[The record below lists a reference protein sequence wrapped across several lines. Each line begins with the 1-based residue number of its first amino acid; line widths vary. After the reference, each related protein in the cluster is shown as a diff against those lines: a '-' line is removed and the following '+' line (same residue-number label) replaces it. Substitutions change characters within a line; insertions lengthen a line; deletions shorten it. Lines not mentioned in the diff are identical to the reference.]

1 LSSKIF
7 ISFFFRLFLVDNR
20 SKIRLYFLSTKINTI
35 MKSTFSLRE
44 NIYQN
49 IRDEITCG
57 NLSPGERLLEDKLAE
72 KFKVSRSPIRE
83 ALRQLESEGLIQ
95 FERSSGIRV
104 TKLSIKQVDEI
115 YSLRWLLESYAARL
129 TAESSTKKDIM
140 YLRKLNEKLRK
151 AAKMYDLKS
160 WLENNTLFH
169 NFFADYSG
177 NSNLIQI
184 LDILKRRIYRYRMVV
199 RVPGHFE
206 DYIRHHEGIVKGCEK
221 RDGEMAER
229 YMKIHLEM
237 VKRVTI
243 DFLNSF
249 SHF

>member
-1 LSSKIF
+1 MSAVIKP
-7 ISFFFRLFLVDNR
+7 
-20 SKIRLYFLSTKINTI
+20 
-35 MKSTFSLRE
+35 TFSLRE
-44 NIYQN
+44 KIYQN
-49 IRDEITCG
+49 IRDGITYG

-72 KFKVSRSPIRE
+72 RFKVSRSPIRE
-83 ALRQLESEGLIQ
+83 ALRQLESEGLIE
-95 FERSSGIRV
+95 FERNKGITV

-129 TAESSTKKDIM
+129 SAEIATKNDVK
-140 YLRKLNEKLRK
+140 YLRNLNEKLKK
-151 AAKMYDLKS
+151 AAQAYDLKR
-160 WLENNTLFH
+160 WLENNSLFH
-169 NFFADYSG
+169 NFFAEHSG
-177 NSNLIQI
+177 NNNLTQI

-206 DYIRHHEGIVKGCEK
+206 DYIRHHEGILRGCEK
-221 RDGEMAER
+221 RDGEMAEK